1 MAQASFQQPQPLTPR
16 QYATL
21 RAIEWFIRHQHQPPT
36 QAELS
41 KMIRVR
47 SNQGCRA
54 LLDSLVEK
62 GYISRKKNKWRSIEV
77 LVPSSEATVL
87 KPIRT

>member
-1 MAQASFQQPQPLTPR
+1 MAQAPFQQPQPLTPR

-21 RAIEWFIRHQHQPPT
+21 RAIEWFVRHHNQPPT

-47 SNQGCRA
+47 SSQGCRV
-54 LLDSLVEK
+54 LIDSLVEK
-62 GYISRKKNKWRSIEV
+62 GFISRQKNKWRSIEV
-77 LVPSSEATVL
+77 LVPSSEAKVL
-87 KPIRT
+87 KPIR